1 MATPS
6 VFCDPFGFAN
16 DHVST
21 NQMTLRWI
29 NSGSLRLLDLGAR
42 CRSNFRLM
50 NVRWARSAHH
60 GFERGQ
66 FWSIPDIRFSN
77 CHLWTR
83 V

>member
-16 DHVST
+16 DHLST

-50 NVRWARSAHH
+50 NVR
-60 GFERGQ
+60 
-66 FWSIPDIRFSN
+66 
-77 CHLWTR
+77 
-83 V
+83 